1 MKKIPIFIN
10 MSNRPTDFTWST
22 DPNPHHVRVRQIL
35 KEHPDVKELVGKN
48 PYTIFLIIG
57 LVSAQVFIS
66 YLLRDSAWWMVF
78 LIAYVVGAFISH
90 ALWVMIHEASHGLL
104 FKGKVPNLFAGILAN
119 LPHIFASSVS
129 FQRYHLKHHAHQGE
143 HDLDADL
150 PDFWEARLVSNN
162 PLSKMMWFLFFPV
175 FQVTRTARLNIE
187 LFDRWVFVNWVIQ
200 IAFNVAIWFLIG
212 PKAFVFML
220 ASFFFSVGLH
230 PLGARWIQEH
240 YLTLDPVQETY
251 SYYGPLNK
259 VAFNV
264 GFHNEHHDFPSIPWN
279 KLPQIKSKA
288 PGYYDSLI
296 SHQSWTRLILLFIF
310 NPKLSL
316 YSRVLRKEKVKIVKE
331 HLETSSSAVEAV

>member
-1 MKKIPIFIN
+1 MDTN
-10 MSNRPTDFTWST
+10 ANDFTWSQE
-22 DPNPHHVRVRQIL
+22 PNPHHVRVRQIL
-35 KEHPDVKELVGKN
+35 KQHPEMKELIGKN
-48 PYTIFLIIG
+48 PYTIFMIIG
-57 LVSAQVFIS
+57 LVSAQVAIS
-66 YLLRDSAWWMVF
+66 YFVSDVSWWLVF
-78 LIAYVVGAFISH
+78 LAAYAVGAFISH
-90 ALWVMIHEASHGLL
+90 ALWVMIHEASHGLI
-104 FKGKVPNLFAGILAN
+104 FRGKVPNLMAGILAN

-150 PDFWEARLVSNN
+150 PDFWEAKLVSNN
-162 PLSKMMWFLFFPV
+162 PFNKMLWFLLFPV
-175 FQVTRTARLNIE
+175 FQVTRTARLNID
-187 LFDRWVFVNWVIQ
+187 LFDRWILLNWIIQ
-200 IAFNVAIWFLIG
+200 ISFNVALFVFLG

-240 YLTLDPVQETY
+240 YLTLDPIQETY

-288 PGYYDSLI
+288 PDYYDTLL
-296 SHQSWTRLILLFIF
+296 SHQSWTKLFFSFIF

-316 YSRVLRKEKVKIVKE
+316 YSRVLRKEKVKIIKE
-331 HLETSSSAVEAV
+331 SEVTA

>member
-1 MKKIPIFIN
+1 MN
-10 MSNRPTDFTWST
+10 NRPTDFTWST
-22 DPNPHHVRVRQIL
+22 EPNPHHIRVRQIL
-35 KEHPDVKELVGKN
+35 KQHPEVKELVGKN
-48 PYTIFLIIG
+48 PYTIFMIIG
-57 LVSAQVFIS
+57 LVGAQVAIS
-66 YLLRDSAWWMVF
+66 YFLRDSAWWLVF
-78 LIAYVVGAFISH
+78 LVAYAVGAFISH

-104 FKGKVPNLFAGILAN
+104 FKGKIPNLLAGILAN

-162 PLSKMMWFLFFPV
+162 PFSKMLWFLFFPV
-175 FQVTRTARLNIE
+175 FQVTRTARLNIA
-187 LFDRWVFVNWVIQ
+187 LFDRWVLINWVIQ
-200 IAFNVAIWFLIG
+200 IAFNVAIIVFFG

-279 KLPQIKSKA
+279 KLPQIKTKA
-288 PGYYDSLI
+288 PAYYDSLL
-296 SHQSWTRLILLFIF
+296 SHQSWTKLFFSFIF

-316 YSRVLRKEKVKIVKE
+316 YSRVLRKEKIKIIKE
-331 HLETSSSAVEAV
+331 NAAAPVAATV

>member
-1 MKKIPIFIN
+1 MTNK
-10 MSNRPTDFTWST
+10 PTDFTWSVE
-22 DPNPHHVRVRQIL
+22 PNPHHVRVRQIL
-35 KEHPDVKELVGKN
+35 KEHPEVKELIGKN
-48 PYTIFLIIG
+48 PYTIFMIIG
-57 LVSAQVFIS
+57 LVSAQVGIS
-66 YLLRDSAWWMVF
+66 YLLSDTAWWMVF
-78 LIAYVVGAFISH
+78 LVAYAVGAFISH
-90 ALWVMIHEASHGLL
+90 ALWVMIHETSHGLL
-104 FKGKVPNLFAGILAN
+104 FKRKIPNLLAGILAN
-119 LPHIFASSVS
+119 LPHVFASSVS

-162 PLSKMMWFLFFPV
+162 PFSKMLWFLLFPV
-175 FQVTRTARLNIE
+175 FQVSRTARLNIS
-187 LFDRWVFVNWVIQ
+187 LFDKWVLINWIIQ
-200 IAFNVAIWFLIG
+200 IAFNVAIFVFLG

-279 KLPQIKSKA
+279 KLPEIKSKA
-288 PGYYDSLI
+288 PAYYDSLL
-296 SHQSWTRLILLFIF
+296 SHQSWTKLFFSFIF

-316 YSRVLRKEKVKIVKE
+316 YSRVLRKEKVKIAKE
-331 HLETSSSAVEAV
+331 KEEAIA

>member
-1 MKKIPIFIN
+1 MSMK
-10 MSNRPTDFTWST
+10 PTDFTWSM

-35 KEHPDVKELVGKN
+35 KEHPEVKELIGKN
-48 PYTIFLIIG
+48 PYTIFMILG
-57 LVSAQVFIS
+57 LVAAQTAIAWWVN
-66 YLLRDSAWWMVF
+66 DQAWWMVF
-78 LIAYVVGAFISH
+78 LIAYIAGAFISH

-104 FKGKVPNLFAGILAN
+104 FKRKVPNLLAGILAN

-129 FQRYHLKHHAHQGE
+129 FQRYHLKHHAHQGQY
-143 HDLDADL
+143 DLDADL
-150 PDFWEARLVSNN
+150 PDFWEAKLVSNN
-162 PLSKMMWFLFFPV
+162 PFNKMLWFLLFPV
-175 FQVTRTARLNIE
+175 FQVSRTARLNIS
-187 LFDRWVFVNWVIQ
+187 LFDRWVLINWIIQ
-200 IAFNVAIWFLIG
+200 ITFNICLFVFLG

-240 YLTLDPVQETY
+240 YLTLDPIQETY

-264 GFHNEHHDFPSIPWN
+264 GYHNEHHDFPSIPWN

-288 PGYYDSLI
+288 PGYYDSLL
-296 SHQSWTRLILLFIF
+296 SHQSWTKLILNFIF

-331 HLETSSSAVEAV
+331 EESVVA

>member
-1 MKKIPIFIN
+1 MDTN
-10 MSNRPTDFTWST
+10 ANDFTWSQE
-22 DPNPHHVRVRQIL
+22 PNPHHVRVRQIL
-35 KEHPDVKELVGKN
+35 KQHPEMKELIGKN
-48 PYTIFLIIG
+48 PYTIFMIIG
-57 LVSAQVFIS
+57 LVSAQVAIS
-66 YLLRDSAWWMVF
+66 YFVSDVSWWLVF
-78 LIAYVVGAFISH
+78 LAAYAVGAFISH
-90 ALWVMIHEASHGLL
+90 ALWVMIHEASHGLI
-104 FKGKVPNLFAGILAN
+104 FRGKVPNLMAGILAN

-150 PDFWEARLVSNN
+150 PDFWEAKLVSNN
-162 PLSKMMWFLFFPV
+162 PFNKMLWFLLFPV
-175 FQVTRTARLNIE
+175 FQVTRTARLNID
-187 LFDRWVFVNWVIQ
+187 LFDRWILLNWIIQ
-200 IAFNVAIWFLIG
+200 ISFNVALFVFLG

-240 YLTLDPVQETY
+240 YLTLDPIQETY

-288 PGYYDSLI
+288 PAYYDTLL
-296 SHQSWTRLILLFIF
+296 SHQSWTKLFFSFIF

-316 YSRVLRKEKVKIVKE
+316 YSRVLRKEKVKIIKE
-331 HLETSSSAVEAV
+331 SEVTA

>member
-1 MKKIPIFIN
+1 MRTK
-10 MSNRPTDFTWST
+10 PTDFSWSQE
-22 DPNPHHVRVRQIL
+22 PNPHHVRVRQIL
-35 KEHPDVKELVGKN
+35 KQHPEVKELIGKN
-48 PYTIFLIIG
+48 PYTIFMILG
-57 LVSAQVFIS
+57 LVGAQIAIS
-66 YLLRDSAWWMVF
+66 YFLKDASWWLVF
-78 LIAYVVGAFISH
+78 LVAYGVGAFISH
-90 ALWVMIHEASHGLL
+90 ALWVMIHESSHGLI
-104 FKGKVPNLFAGILAN
+104 FRGKLPNLMAGIIAN

-150 PDFWEARLVSNN
+150 PDFWEARLISNN
-162 PLSKMMWFLFFPV
+162 PFSKMIWFLFFPV

-187 LFDRWVFVNWVIQ
+187 LFDRWILLNWIIQ
-200 IAFNVAIWFLIG
+200 LSFNVALFVFIG
-212 PKAFVFML
+212 PKAFVYML

-288 PGYYDSLI
+288 PDYYDTLL
-296 SHQSWTRLILLFIF
+296 SHQSWTKLFFSFIF

-316 YSRVLRKEKVKIVKE
+316 YSRMLRKEKVKIVKDKE
-331 HLETSSSAVEAV
+331 VMA

>member
-1 MKKIPIFIN
+1 MDTN
-10 MSNRPTDFTWST
+10 ANDFTWSQE
-22 DPNPHHVRVRQIL
+22 PNPHHVRVRQIL
-35 KEHPDVKELVGKN
+35 KQHPEMKELIGKN
-48 PYTIFLIIG
+48 PYTIFMIIG
-57 LVSAQVFIS
+57 LVSAQVAIS
-66 YLLRDSAWWMVF
+66 YFVSDASWWIVF
-78 LIAYVVGAFISH
+78 LAAYAVGAFISH
-90 ALWVMIHEASHGLL
+90 ALWVMIHEASHGLI
-104 FKGKVPNLFAGILAN
+104 FRGKVPNLMAGILAN

-150 PDFWEARLVSNN
+150 PDFWEAKLVSNN
-162 PLSKMMWFLFFPV
+162 PFNKMLWFLLFPV
-175 FQVTRTARLNIE
+175 FQVTRTARLNID
-187 LFDRWVFVNWVIQ
+187 LFDRWILLNWIIQ
-200 IAFNVAIWFLIG
+200 ISFNVALFVFLG

-240 YLTLDPVQETY
+240 YLTLDPIQETY

-288 PGYYDSLI
+288 PDYYDTLL
-296 SHQSWTRLILLFIF
+296 SHQSWTKLFFSFIF

-331 HLETSSSAVEAV
+331 SEVTA

>member
-1 MKKIPIFIN
+1 
-10 MSNRPTDFTWST
+10 MSDKPTDFVWST
-22 DPNPHHVRVRQIL
+22 DPNPHHIRVRQIL
-35 KEHPDVKELVGKN
+35 QEHPEVKTLIGKN
-48 PYTIFLIIG
+48 PYTIFLVIA
-57 LVSAQVFIS
+57 LVAAQTSI
-66 YLLRDSAWWMVF
+66 AWWVGDKNWWVVF
-78 LIAYVVGAFISH
+78 LTAYIVGAFISH

-104 FKGKVPNLFAGILAN
+104 FKRKVPNLLVGILAN

-162 PLSKMMWFLFFPV
+162 PFGKMLWFLFFPV
-175 FQVTRTARLNIE
+175 FQVTRTARLNIA
-187 LFDRWVFVNWVIQ
+187 LFDKWVLINWLIQ
-200 IAFNVAIWFLIG
+200 LTFNVVIIVFLG

-240 YLTLDPVQETY
+240 YLTLDPTQETY

-264 GFHNEHHDFPSIPWN
+264 GYHNEHHDFPSIPWN
-279 KLPQIKSKA
+279 KLPQLKSKA
-288 PGYYDSLI
+288 PAYYDSLL
-296 SHQSWTRLILLFIF
+296 SHQSWTKLILLFIF

-316 YSRVLRKEKVKIVKE
+316 YSRVLRKEKVKIEKGM
-331 HLETSSSAVEAV
+331 VERA

>member
-1 MKKIPIFIN
+1 METN
-10 MSNRPTDFTWST
+10 ANDFTWSQE
-22 DPNPHHVRVRQIL
+22 PNPHHVRVRQIL
-35 KEHPDVKELVGKN
+35 KQHPEMKELIGKN
-48 PYTIFLIIG
+48 PYTIFMIIG
-57 LVSAQVFIS
+57 LVAAQIAIS
-66 YLLRDSAWWMVF
+66 YFLKDASWWMVF
-78 LIAYVVGAFISH
+78 LVAYAAGAFISH
-90 ALWVMIHEASHGLL
+90 ALWVMIHETSHGLI
-104 FKGKVPNLFAGILAN
+104 FRGKVPNLMAGILAN

-162 PLSKMMWFLFFPV
+162 PFGKMLWFLFFPV

-187 LFDRWVFVNWVIQ
+187 LFDRWILLNWVIQ
-200 IAFNVAIWFLIG
+200 LSFNVALFVFIG
-212 PKAFVFML
+212 PKAFVYML
-220 ASFFFSVGLH
+220 VSFFFSVGLH

-240 YLTLDPVQETY
+240 YLTLDPIQETY

-259 VAFNV
+259 IAFNV

-288 PGYYDSLI
+288 PAYYDSLL
-296 SHQSWTRLILLFIF
+296 SHQSWTRLFFNFLF

-331 HLETSSSAVEAV
+331 AEATA

>member
-1 MKKIPIFIN
+1 METN
-10 MSNRPTDFTWST
+10 ANDFTWSQE
-22 DPNPHHVRVRQIL
+22 PNPHHVRVRQIL
-35 KEHPDVKELVGKN
+35 KQHPEMKELIGKN
-48 PYTIFLIIG
+48 PYTIFMIIG
-57 LVSAQVFIS
+57 LVAAQIAIS
-66 YLLRDSAWWMVF
+66 YFLKDASWWMVF
-78 LIAYVVGAFISH
+78 LVAYAAGAFISH
-90 ALWVMIHEASHGLL
+90 ALWVMIHETSHGLI
-104 FKGKVPNLFAGILAN
+104 FRGKVPNLMAGILAN

-162 PLSKMMWFLFFPV
+162 PFGKMLWFLFFPV

-187 LFDRWVFVNWVIQ
+187 LFDRWILLNWVIQ
-200 IAFNVAIWFLIG
+200 LSFNVALFVFIG
-212 PKAFVFML
+212 PKAFVYML
-220 ASFFFSVGLH
+220 VSFFFSVGLH

-240 YLTLDPVQETY
+240 YLTLDPIQETY

-288 PGYYDSLI
+288 PAYYDSLL
-296 SHQSWTRLILLFIF
+296 SHQSWTRLFFNFLF

-331 HLETSSSAVEAV
+331 AEATA

>member
-1 MKKIPIFIN
+1 

-48 PYTIFLIIG
+48 PYTIFMIIG
-57 LVSAQVFIS
+57 LVSAQVVIS

-187 LFDRWVFVNWVIQ
+187 LFDRWVLVNWVIQ
-200 IAFNVAIWFLIG
+200 IVFNVAIWVLIG

-240 YLTLDPVQETY
+240 YLTLDPIQETY
-251 SYYGPLNK
+251 SYYGPLNT

-264 GFHNEHHDFPSIPWN
+264 GYHNEHHDFPSIPWN

-296 SHQSWTRLILLFIF
+296 SHQSWTKLILLFIF

-316 YSRVLRKEKVKIVKE
+316 YSRVLRKEKVKINKE
-331 HLETSSSAVEAV
+331 HLEASPSTVAEAV

>member
-1 MKKIPIFIN
+1 MDTN
-10 MSNRPTDFTWST
+10 ANDFTWSQE
-22 DPNPHHVRVRQIL
+22 PNPHHVRVRQIL
-35 KEHPDVKELVGKN
+35 KQHPEMKELIGKN
-48 PYTIFLIIG
+48 PYTIFMIIG
-57 LVSAQVFIS
+57 LVSAQVAIS
-66 YLLRDSAWWMVF
+66 YFVSDASWWIVF
-78 LIAYVVGAFISH
+78 LAAYAAGAFISH
-90 ALWVMIHEASHGLL
+90 ALWVMIHEASHGLI
-104 FKGKVPNLFAGILAN
+104 FRGKVPNLMAGILAN

-150 PDFWEARLVSNN
+150 PDFWEAKLVSNN
-162 PLSKMMWFLFFPV
+162 PFNKMLWFLFFPV
-175 FQVTRTARLNIE
+175 FQVTRTARLNID
-187 LFDRWVFVNWVIQ
+187 LFDRWILLNWIIQ
-200 IAFNVAIWFLIG
+200 ISFNVALFVFLG

-240 YLTLDPVQETY
+240 YLTLDPIQETY

-279 KLPQIKSKA
+279 KLPLIKSKA
-288 PGYYDSLI
+288 PAYYDTLL
-296 SHQSWTRLILLFIF
+296 SHQSWTKLFFSFIF

-331 HLETSSSAVEAV
+331 SEVAA

>member
-1 MKKIPIFIN
+1 MRTK
-10 MSNRPTDFTWST
+10 PTDFAWSQE
-22 DPNPHHVRVRQIL
+22 PNPHHVRVRQIL
-35 KEHPDVKELVGKN
+35 KQHPEMKELIGKN
-48 PYTIFLIIG
+48 PYTIFMILG
-57 LVSAQVFIS
+57 LVGSQIAIS
-66 YLLRDSAWWMVF
+66 YFLKDSSWWLVF
-78 LIAYVVGAFISH
+78 LVAYGVGAFISH
-90 ALWVMIHEASHGLL
+90 ALWVMIHESSHGLI
-104 FKGKVPNLFAGILAN
+104 FRGKLPNLMAGILAN

-150 PDFWEARLVSNN
+150 PDFWEAKLISNN
-162 PLSKMMWFLFFPV
+162 PFNKMIWFLFFPV

-187 LFDRWVFVNWVIQ
+187 LFDRWILLNWIIQ
-200 IAFNVAIWFLIG
+200 LSFNVALFVFIG
-212 PKAFVFML
+212 PKAFVYML

-279 KLPQIKSKA
+279 RLPQIKSKA
-288 PGYYDSLI
+288 PAYYDTLL
-296 SHQSWTRLILLFIF
+296 SHQSWTKLFFSFIF

-316 YSRVLRKEKVKIVKE
+316 YSRMMRKEKVKIVKE
-331 HLETSSSAVEAV
+331 KEVMA

>member
-1 MKKIPIFIN
+1 MDTN
-10 MSNRPTDFTWST
+10 ANDFTWSQE
-22 DPNPHHVRVRQIL
+22 PNPHHVRVRQIL
-35 KEHPDVKELVGKN
+35 KQHPEMKELIGKN
-48 PYTIFLIIG
+48 PYTIFMIIG
-57 LVSAQVFIS
+57 LVSAQVAIS
-66 YLLRDSAWWMVF
+66 YFVSDVSWWIVF
-78 LIAYVVGAFISH
+78 LAAYAVGAFISH
-90 ALWVMIHEASHGLL
+90 ALWVMIHEASHGLI
-104 FKGKVPNLFAGILAN
+104 FRGKVPNLMAGILAN

-150 PDFWEARLVSNN
+150 PDFWEAKLVSNN
-162 PLSKMMWFLFFPV
+162 PFNKMLWFLLFPV
-175 FQVTRTARLNIE
+175 FQVTRTARLNID
-187 LFDRWVFVNWVIQ
+187 LFDRWILLNWIIQ
-200 IAFNVAIWFLIG
+200 ISFNVALFVFLG

-240 YLTLDPVQETY
+240 YLTLDPIQETY

-288 PGYYDSLI
+288 PAYYDTLL
-296 SHQSWTRLILLFIF
+296 SHQSWTKLFFSFIF

-316 YSRVLRKEKVKIVKE
+316 YSRVLRKEKVKIIKE
-331 HLETSSSAVEAV
+331 SEVTA

>member
-1 MKKIPIFIN
+1 
-10 MSNRPTDFTWST
+10 
-22 DPNPHHVRVRQIL
+22 
-35 KEHPDVKELVGKN
+35 
-48 PYTIFLIIG
+48 
-57 LVSAQVFIS
+57 
-66 YLLRDSAWWMVF
+66 
-78 LIAYVVGAFISH
+78 
-90 ALWVMIHEASHGLL
+90 MIHESSHGLI
-104 FKGKVPNLFAGILAN
+104 FRGKVPNLLAGILAN

-129 FQRYHLKHHAHQGE
+129 FQRYHLKHHAYQGE

-162 PLSKMMWFLFFPV
+162 PFNKMLWFLLFPV

-187 LFDRWVFVNWVIQ
+187 LLDRWVVINWIIQ
-200 IAFNVAIWFLIG
+200 LSFNVAIIYFLG

-264 GFHNEHHDFPSIPWN
+264 GYHNEHHDFPSIPWN
-279 KLPQIKSKA
+279 KLPQIKAKA
-288 PGYYDSLI
+288 PAYYDSLL
-296 SHQSWTRLILLFIF
+296 SHQSWTKLFFNFLF

-316 YSRVLRKEKVKIVKE
+316 YSRVLRKEKVKIAKE
-331 HLETSSSAVEAV
+331 KEEAVNA

>member
-1 MKKIPIFIN
+1 MRTK
-10 MSNRPTDFTWST
+10 PTDFTWSKE
-22 DPNPHHVRVRQIL
+22 PNPHHVRVRQIL
-35 KEHPDVKELVGKN
+35 KQHPEMKELIGKN
-48 PYTIFLIIG
+48 PYTIFMIIG
-57 LVSAQVFIS
+57 LVAAQVGIS
-66 YLLRDSAWWMVF
+66 YFLKDTSWWLVF
-78 LIAYVVGAFISH
+78 LVAYAVGAFISH
-90 ALWVMIHEASHGLL
+90 ALWVMIHESSHGLI
-104 FKGKVPNLFAGILAN
+104 FRGKVPNLMAGILAN

-162 PLSKMMWFLFFPV
+162 PLGKMIWFLFFPV
-175 FQVTRTARLNIE
+175 FQVTRTARLNIA
-187 LFDRWVFVNWVIQ
+187 LFDRWILLNWIIQ
-200 IAFNVAIWFLIG
+200 LSFNVALFVFIG
-212 PKAFVFML
+212 PKAFVYML

-288 PGYYDSLI
+288 PAYYDSLL
-296 SHQSWTRLILLFIF
+296 SHQSWTKLFLSFIF

-316 YSRVLRKEKVKIVKE
+316 YSRMLRKEKVKIVSDKE
-331 HLETSSSAVEAV
+331 VLV

>member
-1 MKKIPIFIN
+1 MDTN
-10 MSNRPTDFTWST
+10 ANDFTWSQE
-22 DPNPHHVRVRQIL
+22 PNPHHVRVRQIL
-35 KEHPDVKELVGKN
+35 KQHPEMKELIGKN
-48 PYTIFLIIG
+48 PYTIFMIIG
-57 LVSAQVFIS
+57 LVSAQVAIS
-66 YLLRDSAWWMVF
+66 YFVSDVSWWIVF
-78 LIAYVVGAFISH
+78 LAAYAVGAFISH
-90 ALWVMIHEASHGLL
+90 ALWVMIHEASHGLI
-104 FKGKVPNLFAGILAN
+104 FRGKVPNLMAGIIAN

-150 PDFWEARLVSNN
+150 PDFWEAKLVSNN
-162 PLSKMMWFLFFPV
+162 PFNKMLWFLLFPV
-175 FQVTRTARLNIE
+175 FQVTRTARLNID
-187 LFDRWVFVNWVIQ
+187 LFDRWILLNWIIQ
-200 IAFNVAIWFLIG
+200 ISFNVALFVFLG

-240 YLTLDPVQETY
+240 YLTLDPIQETY

-288 PGYYDSLI
+288 PDYYDTLL
-296 SHQSWTRLILLFIF
+296 SHQSWTKLFFSFIF

-331 HLETSSSAVEAV
+331 SEVTA

>member
-1 MKKIPIFIN
+1 MN
-10 MSNRPTDFTWST
+10 NRPTDFTWST

-35 KEHPDVKELVGKN
+35 KEHPEVKELVGKN
-48 PYTIFLIIG
+48 PYTIFMIIG
-57 LVSAQVFIS
+57 LVSAQVALS
-66 YLLRDSAWWMVF
+66 WWLADAAWWLIF
-78 LIAYVVGAFISH
+78 LVAYFAGAFISH
-90 ALWVMIHEASHGLL
+90 ALWVMIHETSHGLL
-104 FKGKVPNLFAGILAN
+104 FKGKVPNLLAGILAN

-162 PLSKMMWFLFFPV
+162 PINKMLWFLFFPV

-187 LFDRWVFVNWVIQ
+187 LFDRWVFINWVIQ
-200 IAFNVAIWFLIG
+200 IAFNVAVWFLIG
-212 PKAFVFML
+212 PKALAFML
-220 ASFFFSVGLH
+220 ISFFFSVGLH

-264 GFHNEHHDFPSIPWN
+264 GYHNEHHDFPSIPWN
-279 KLPQIKSKA
+279 KLPLIKSKA
-288 PGYYDSLI
+288 PAYYDSLI
-296 SHQSWTRLILLFIF
+296 SHQSWTKLILLFIF
-310 NPKLSL
+310 NPRLSL
-316 YSRVLRKEKVKIVKE
+316 YSRVLRKEKIKIVKE
-331 HLETSSSAVEAV
+331 SAAPEQNQVAAV

>member
-1 MKKIPIFIN
+1 MDTN
-10 MSNRPTDFTWST
+10 ANDFTWSQE
-22 DPNPHHVRVRQIL
+22 PNPHHVRVRQIL
-35 KEHPDVKELVGKN
+35 KQHPEMKELIGKN
-48 PYTIFLIIG
+48 PYTIFMIIG
-57 LVSAQVFIS
+57 LVSAQVAIS
-66 YLLRDSAWWMVF
+66 YFVSDVSWWIVF
-78 LIAYVVGAFISH
+78 LAAYAAGAFISH
-90 ALWVMIHEASHGLL
+90 ALWVMIHEASHGLI
-104 FKGKVPNLFAGILAN
+104 FRGKVPNLMAGIIAN

-150 PDFWEARLVSNN
+150 PDFWEAKLVSNN
-162 PLSKMMWFLFFPV
+162 PFNKMLWFLFFPV
-175 FQVTRTARLNIE
+175 FQVTRTARLNID
-187 LFDRWVFVNWVIQ
+187 LFDRWVLLNWIIQ
-200 IAFNVAIWFLIG
+200 LSFNVALFVFIG
-212 PKAFVFML
+212 PKAFVYML

-240 YLTLDPVQETY
+240 YLTLDPIQETY

-279 KLPQIKSKA
+279 KLPLIKSKA
-288 PGYYDSLI
+288 PAYYDTLL
-296 SHQSWTRLILLFIF
+296 SHQSWTKLFFSFIF

-331 HLETSSSAVEAV
+331 SEVTA

>member
-1 MKKIPIFIN
+1 MNKPN
-10 MSNRPTDFTWST
+10 DFTWSQ

-35 KEHPDVKELVGKN
+35 KEHPDMKGLIGKN
-48 PYTIFLIIG
+48 PYTIFMIIG
-57 LVSAQVFIS
+57 LVAAQTIIS
-66 YLLRDSAWWMVF
+66 YLVSDVSWWIVF
-78 LIAYVVGAFISH
+78 LAAYAVGAFISH
-90 ALWVMIHEASHGLL
+90 ALWVMIHESSHGLI
-104 FKGKVPNLFAGILAN
+104 FRGKVPNLLAGILAN

-150 PDFWEARLVSNN
+150 PDFWEAKLVSNN
-162 PLSKMMWFLFFPV
+162 PLTKMMWFLFFPV

-187 LFDRWVFVNWVIQ
+187 LFDRWVAINWIIQ
-200 IAFNVAIWFLIG
+200 LTFNVALFVFLG
-212 PKAFVFML
+212 PKAFVYML

-240 YLTLDPVQETY
+240 YLTLDPTQETY

-279 KLPQIKSKA
+279 KLPQIKQKA
-288 PGYYDSLI
+288 PAYYDTLL
-296 SHQSWTRLILLFIF
+296 SHQSWTKLFFNFLF

-316 YSRVLRKEKVKIVKE
+316 YSRMLRKEKVKIVKE
-331 HLETSSSAVEAV
+331 NEVMA

>member
-1 MKKIPIFIN
+1 MRTK
-10 MSNRPTDFTWST
+10 PTDFSWSQE
-22 DPNPHHVRVRQIL
+22 PNPHHVRVRQIL
-35 KEHPDVKELVGKN
+35 KQHPEVKELIGKN
-48 PYTIFLIIG
+48 PYTIFMILG
-57 LVSAQVFIS
+57 LVGAQIAIS
-66 YLLRDSAWWMVF
+66 YFLKDASWWLVF
-78 LIAYVVGAFISH
+78 LVAYGVGAFISH
-90 ALWVMIHEASHGLL
+90 ALWVMIHESSHGLI
-104 FKGKVPNLFAGILAN
+104 FRGKLPNLMAGIIAN

-150 PDFWEARLVSNN
+150 PDFWEARLISNN
-162 PLSKMMWFLFFPV
+162 PFSKMIWFLFFPV

-187 LFDRWVFVNWVIQ
+187 LFDRWILLNWIIQ
-200 IAFNVAIWFLIG
+200 LSFNVALFVFIG
-212 PKAFVFML
+212 PKAFVYML

-279 KLPQIKSKA
+279 KLPQIKTKA
-288 PGYYDSLI
+288 PDYYDTLL
-296 SHQSWTRLILLFIF
+296 SHQSWTKLFFSFIF

-316 YSRVLRKEKVKIVKE
+316 YSRMLRKEKVKIVKDKE
-331 HLETSSSAVEAV
+331 VMA

>member
-1 MKKIPIFIN
+1 MHTKPN
-10 MSNRPTDFTWST
+10 DFVWTT
-22 DPNPHHVRVRQIL
+22 EPNPHHVRVRQIL
-35 KEHPDVKELVGKN
+35 KQHPEVKELIGKT
-48 PYTIFLIIG
+48 PSTIFFIFG
-57 LVSAQVFIS
+57 LVAAQVTAAF
-66 YLLRDSAWWMVF
+66 LLRESPWWLVF
-78 LIAYVVGAFISH
+78 VVAYVFGAFASH
-90 ALWVMIHEASHGLL
+90 ALWVMIHECSHGLL
-104 FKGKVPNLFAGILAN
+104 FKGKVPNLLAGMLAN

-162 PLSKMMWFLFFPV
+162 PFSKMLWFLLFPV
-175 FQVTRTARLNIE
+175 FQVVRTARLNIE
-187 LFDRWVFVNWVIQ
+187 LFDRWVLVNWVVQ
-200 IAFNVAIWFLIG
+200 LVFDAAIIYFLG
-212 PKAFVFML
+212 PQAFVYML

-240 YLTLDPVQETY
+240 YLTLHETQETY

-279 KLPQIKSKA
+279 KLPQIKEKA
-288 PGYYDSLI
+288 PAYYDSLI
-296 SHQSWTRLILLFIF
+296 SHQSWTKLILLFIF

-316 YSRVLRKEKVKIVKE
+316 YSRMLRKEKIKIEKD
-331 HLETSSSAVEAV
+331 AEAKQPAEALA

>member
-1 MKKIPIFIN
+1 MDTN
-10 MSNRPTDFTWST
+10 ANDFTWSQE
-22 DPNPHHVRVRQIL
+22 PNPHHVRVRQIL
-35 KEHPDVKELVGKN
+35 KTHPEMKELIGKN
-48 PYTIFLIIG
+48 PFTIFMILG
-57 LVSAQVFIS
+57 LVGAQVAIS
-66 YLLRDSAWWMVF
+66 YFVRDASWWVVF
-78 LIAYVVGAFISH
+78 LAAYVAGAFISH
-90 ALWVMIHEASHGLL
+90 ALWVMIHECSHGLI
-104 FKGKVPNLFAGILAN
+104 FRGKVPNLMAGMLAN

-150 PDFWEARLVSNN
+150 PDFWEARLISNN
-162 PLSKMMWFLFFPV
+162 PFSKMLWFLFFPV
-175 FQVTRTARLNIE
+175 FQVTRTARLNID
-187 LFDRWVFVNWVIQ
+187 LFDRWILLNWIIQ
-200 IAFNVAIWFLIG
+200 LSFNVALFVFIG
-212 PKAFVFML
+212 PKAFVYML

-240 YLTLDPVQETY
+240 YLTLDPIQETY

-288 PGYYDSLI
+288 PDYYDTLL
-296 SHQSWTRLILLFIF
+296 SHQSWTKLFFTFIF

-316 YSRVLRKEKVKIVKE
+316 YSRVLRKEKVKIMKE
-331 HLETSSSAVEAV
+331 SEVTA

>member
-1 MKKIPIFIN
+1 MDTN
-10 MSNRPTDFTWST
+10 ANDFTWSQE
-22 DPNPHHVRVRQIL
+22 PNPHHVRVRQIL
-35 KEHPDVKELVGKN
+35 KKHPEMKELIGKN
-48 PYTIFLIIG
+48 PYTIFMIIG
-57 LVSAQVFIS
+57 LVSAQVAIS
-66 YLLRDSAWWMVF
+66 YFVSDVSWWIVF
-78 LIAYVVGAFISH
+78 LAAYAVGAFISH
-90 ALWVMIHEASHGLL
+90 ALWVMIHEASHGLI
-104 FKGKVPNLFAGILAN
+104 FRGKVPNLMAGIIAN

-150 PDFWEARLVSNN
+150 PDFWEAKLVSNN
-162 PLSKMMWFLFFPV
+162 PFNKMLWFLFFPV
-175 FQVTRTARLNIE
+175 FQVTRTARLNID
-187 LFDRWVFVNWVIQ
+187 LFDRWILLNWIIQ
-200 IAFNVAIWFLIG
+200 ISFNVALFVFLG

-240 YLTLDPVQETY
+240 YLTLDPIQETY

-288 PGYYDSLI
+288 PDYYDTLL
-296 SHQSWTRLILLFIF
+296 SHQSWTKLFFSFIF

-331 HLETSSSAVEAV
+331 SEVTA